1 MPKQFTL
8 AEAQANL
15 PQISQELDHEPALIT
30 QDGVPIMAA
39 MSYAHLTELLETLDI
54 LSDTEFTTKLRQSI
68 TQANQGETIP
78 WETVKQ
84 QLGL

>member
-15 PQISQELDHEPALIT
+15 PQISQELTQEPAIIT
-30 QDGVPIMAA
+30 QDGIPIMAA
-39 MSYAHLTELLETLDI
+39 MSYTHLTELLETLDI
-54 LSDTEFTTKLRQSI
+54 LSDTEFTAKLRNSI
-68 TQANQGETIP
+68 AQANQGNTID
-78 WETVKQ
+78 WETAKQ

>member
-15 PQISQELDHEPALIT
+15 PQISQELDQEPALIT
-30 QDGVPIMAA
+30 QDGIPIMAA

-68 TQANQGETIP
+68 TQVNQGETIP